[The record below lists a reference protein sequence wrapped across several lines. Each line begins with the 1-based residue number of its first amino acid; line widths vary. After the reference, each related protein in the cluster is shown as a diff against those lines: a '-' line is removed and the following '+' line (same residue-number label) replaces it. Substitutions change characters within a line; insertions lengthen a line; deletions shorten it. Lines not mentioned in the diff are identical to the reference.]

1 MFLSDTGIFSGWV
14 ELMYK
19 LNITTNFTIISFGS
33 GKESDSLEAGGPASV
48 LDTGLN
54 SVCT

>member
-1 MFLSDTGIFSGWV
+1 VFLSDTGIFSGWV